1 MGEPCSFL
9 IRGVVGEDGGSKKLW
24 EMPEDC
30 FGLGWIWVA
39 NNTGNEC
46 RSRAGLNLCSGKN
59 GLKASRPPLAIKCKI
74 SKKKN
79 PKDSC

>member
-1 MGEPCSFL
+1 M
-9 IRGVVGEDGGSKKLW
+9 VGKDGGSKELW

-39 NNTGNEC
+39 NSLGNEC

-59 GLKASRPPLAIKCKI
+59 RLKANRPPLAIQVQ
-74 SKKKN
+74 N
-79 PKDSC
+79 